1 MTPWS
6 VACQALLSVGFPGQ
20 EYLSGL
26 PFDECSIL
34 SLYWSFYYYIMSLFW
49 GFPDGSDSKDSA
61 CNEGPGFDPWVGKT
75 PWNRPWQPTPVFS
88 SGESKDS
95 PEGYSPWGRNTL
107 YTTEWLSTHY
117 RFLSFFINFVS
128 SLFCLTWVL
137 WLSLSCHFRWHGI
150 SFSIPHFQSMCLLC
164 PKVNLF

>member
-1 MTPWS
+1 MLFKISVALLIFCLENPSVDEWSVKISYYYFISISFSLYVCSYFFYVFGFSYIVFVIKSCLTPVTPWS
-6 VACQALLSVGFPGQ
+6 VACQALLSAGFPGQ

-75 PWNRPWQPTPVFS
+75 PWNRPWQPTLIWRIQGQP
-88 SGESKDS
+88 
-95 PEGYSPWGRNTL
+95 GRL
-107 YTTEWLSTHY
+107 
-117 RFLSFFINFVS
+117 
-128 SLFCLTWVL
+128 
-137 WLSLSCHFRWHGI
+137 
-150 SFSIPHFQSMCLLC
+150 QSMGSQHA
-164 PKVNLF
+164 VHN